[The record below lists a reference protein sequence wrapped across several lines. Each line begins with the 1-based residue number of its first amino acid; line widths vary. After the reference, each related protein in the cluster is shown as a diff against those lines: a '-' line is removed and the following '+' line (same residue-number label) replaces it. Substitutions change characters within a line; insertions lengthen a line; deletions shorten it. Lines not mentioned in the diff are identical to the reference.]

1 MRSPSRAQFK
11 PSPLGRL
18 RRQLPFQ
25 VSLLKARQHSQPR
38 VCLKNSGVRNFGE
51 FSFLRHT
58 LAQYFSSASFKIS
71 TMKIKNPICAQKLAH
86 RLDFRSLNRGSVRK
100 KLPLHT
106 PPGKSALR
114 RFPAAFHICNKIYVI
129 SAARFPHLSSGRGA
143 LSSFAH
149 LSMPLTISGS
159 ALNSSAGAAAITG
172 GSSLVAIA

>member
-1 MRSPSRAQFK
+1 MGSVLQVALTSNHP
-11 PSPLGRL
+11 PLSRL
-18 RRQLPFQ
+18 RRLLPFQ
-25 VSLLKARQHSQPR
+25 ASILKARQLPQPSAIFQFR
-38 VCLKNSGVRNFGE
+38 IIQNQYNENKKSN
-51 FSFLRHT
+51 LR
-58 LAQYFSSASFKIS
+58 
-71 TMKIKNPICAQKLAH
+71 PKLAH